1 MGLKESGGFNEEAF
15 KKWWIWWLSKSGGSN
30 KEAFKKWW
38 ILMRKLSRSG
48 GDLWKKLPRSDGSN
62 NVNNWIWLTKFPI
75 NAMKDSDVICF
86 NNVYMHY
93 TLFWGR
99 GDSDV
104 ICFNNVFIY
113 VTLFLEVG
121 GYYQTCHFSY
131 SVCLPSIFFW
141 QKIWCRI
148 CTAEIKIIS
157 VRSVRLLQ
165 HF

>member
-1 MGLKESGGFNEEAF
+1 MAFKKWWIQQRSFQKVVDFNEEAF
-15 KKWWIWWLSKSGGSN
+15 KKWWGSMEKN
-30 KEAFKKWW
+30 TQKWW
-38 ILMRKLSRSG
+38 IKQCIQL
-48 GDLWKKLPRSDGSN
+48 N
-62 NVNNWIWLTKFPI
+62 LTKFPI
-75 NAMKDSDVICF
+75 NAMKDSDVICY

-131 SVCLPSIFFW
+131 SVCVPSIFFW